1 MFGIEFGNLHDA
13 ILTKAEFRIILHE
26 DAGDILASDRARFKE
41 GKARLKAELQEVIN
55 LRSRVQ
61 NITN

>member
-1 MFGIEFGNLHDA
+1 MFETEFGKLHDA

-41 GKARLKAELQEVIN
+41 GKARLKAEC
-55 LRSRVQ
+55 RKSSVQ
-61 NITN
+61 SSKYN